1 LQPGDAWLA
10 CLPLFHIGGFSI
22 LTRCAFAGAR
32 MILHQGFDADRVADG
47 LSAARVT
54 HLSLTPS
61 MLAQLLALDRRPPSC
76 LRHVLVGGAALS
88 AELAG
93 AANEEGWPIQPTY
106 GMSECS
112 SQLATLPRLSSN
124 WRTGQ
129 VGRPLR
135 GAEIGLTP
143 DGRLKT
149 HGPMVMQGYANP
161 GLTPGDGLDE
171 GWFVSNDL
179 AEISPE
185 GALTVLG
192 RADDMI
198 VSGGKKVH
206 PLAIARELAACP
218 GIGDFAIVG
227 RPDPIWGE
235 VVTVAYTGATPCEAL
250 LQWSRAHLSSA
261 FRPRAAVRVAA
272 LPLLANGKPDRSALR
287 EMAERRDAKARAL
300 GETQKALG

>member
-1 LQPGDAWLA
+1 
-10 CLPLFHIGGFSI
+10 
-22 LTRCAFAGAR
+22 
-32 MILHQGFDADRVADG
+32 
-47 LSAARVT
+47 
-54 HLSLTPS
+54 
-61 MLAQLLALDRRPPSC
+61 
-76 LRHVLVGGAALS
+76 
-88 AELAG
+88 
-93 AANEEGWPIQPTY
+93 
-106 GMSECS
+106 
-112 SQLATLPRLSSN
+112 
-124 WRTGQ
+124 
-129 VGRPLR
+129 
-135 GAEIGLTP
+135 
-143 DGRLKT
+143 
-149 HGPMVMQGYANP
+149 MVMQGYANP